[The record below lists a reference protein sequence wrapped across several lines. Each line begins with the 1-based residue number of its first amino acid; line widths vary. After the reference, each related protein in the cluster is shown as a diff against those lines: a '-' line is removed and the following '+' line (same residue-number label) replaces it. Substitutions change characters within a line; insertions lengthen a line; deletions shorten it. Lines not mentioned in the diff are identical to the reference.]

1 MQPSLSGEQKAS
13 RRDQAFKWVFFQNP
27 SEFCP
32 CPDDWKSLDCLFF
45 GVGVDQDIVY
55 SKSTS
60 LQTWLVG
67 YELTDPIV
75 LFTEST
81 IHFLASKKKI
91 DFLRQLESSSK
102 GAPPDFP
109 ASIKLMV
116 RDKADNDKSNF
127 EQLVDAIKESKKGS
141 TLGVIAKVI
150 VMIRVAS

>member
-1 MQPSLSGEQKAS
+1 MV
-13 RRDQAFKWVFFQNP
+13 FFFQNP

-67 YELTDPIV
+67 YELTDTIV
-75 LFTEST
+75 LFTESA

-91 DFLRQLESSSK
+91 DFLRQGLPFSFSFVVFYYSK
-102 GAPPDFP
+102 LFCEFR
-109 ASIKLMV
+109 LHE
-116 RDKADNDKSNF
+116 
-127 EQLVDAIKESKKGS
+127 EQE
-141 TLGVIAKVI
+141 
-150 VMIRVAS
+150 

>member
-1 MQPSLSGEQKAS
+1 MDS
-13 RRDQAFKWVFFQNP
+13 FQTP

-32 CPDDWKSLDCLFF
+32 CPDDWKSLDALFF

-67 YELTDPIV
+67 YELTDTVV
-75 LFTEST
+75 LFPESA
-81 IHFLASKKKI
+81 IHFLASKKKV
-91 DFLRQLESSSK
+91 DFLRQLEASTK

-116 RDKADNDKSNF
+116 RDKADNDKKNF
-127 EQLVDAIKESKKGS
+127 EQLVAAIKESKKGS
-141 TLGVIAKVI
+141 TLGVIAKVW
-150 VMIRVAS
+150 RVYLC

>member
-1 MQPSLSGEQKAS
+1 MLPSQSGEQKAS
-13 RRDQAFKWVFFQNP
+13 RRDQAFKWVFFQIP

-67 YELTDPIV
+67 YELTDTIV
-75 LFTEST
+75 LFTESA

-91 DFLRQLESSSK
+91 DFLRQGLPFS
-102 GAPPDFP
+102 FH
-109 ASIKLMV
+109 M
-116 RDKADNDKSNF
+116 
-127 EQLVDAIKESKKGS
+127 
-141 TLGVIAKVI
+141 
-150 VMIRVAS
+150 

>member
-1 MQPSLSGEQKAS
+1 MLLHESQCCLPTKESKRPQEK
-13 RRDQAFKWVFFQNP
+13 RRSDGFFFQNP

-67 YELTDPIV
+67 YELTDTIV
-75 LFTEST
+75 LFTESA

-91 DFLRQLESSSK
+91 DFLRQGL
-102 GAPPDFP
+102 PD
-109 ASIKLMV
+109 SL
-116 RDKADNDKSNF
+116 NS
-127 EQLVDAIKESKKGS
+127 LY
-141 TLGVIAKVI
+141 L
-150 VMIRVAS
+150 

>member
-1 MQPSLSGEQKAS
+1 MSHAVFSLRRAKGLKKRSGVQM
-13 RRDQAFKWVFFQNP
+13 VFFQNP

-67 YELTDPIV
+67 YELTDTIV
-75 LFTEST
+75 LFTESA

-91 DFLRQLESSSK
+91 DFLRQGLPFS
-102 GAPPDFP
+102 FH
-109 ASIKLMV
+109 L
-116 RDKADNDKSNF
+116 
-127 EQLVDAIKESKKGS
+127 
-141 TLGVIAKVI
+141 
-150 VMIRVAS
+150 

>member
-1 MQPSLSGEQKAS
+1 M
-13 RRDQAFKWVFFQNP
+13 AFLQNP

-67 YELTDPIV
+67 YELTDTIV
-75 LFTEST
+75 LFTESA

-91 DFLRQLESSSK
+91 DFLRQERPDICTRIMVYNGHLITATLETI
-102 GAPPDFP
+102 DF
-109 ASIKLMV
+109 
-116 RDKADNDKSNF
+116 F
-127 EQLVDAIKESKKGS
+127 EIF
-141 TLGVIAKVI
+141 
-150 VMIRVAS
+150 